1 MIEQYIIFGILVN
14 FPIDFCDVINNYSI
28 LIQSLLFKQNF
39 KPNQIST
46 IESNSSWKN
55 LFFIKRL
62 TFPLFQFIFYGE
74 GNYSFNLM
82 SLKQIFKEWKFID
95 ISF

>member
-1 MIEQYIIFGILVN
+1 MIEQDIIFGILVN

-46 IESNSSWKN
+46 IESNSS
-55 LFFIKRL
+55 
-62 TFPLFQFIFYGE
+62 
-74 GNYSFNLM
+74 
-82 SLKQIFKEWKFID
+82 
-95 ISF
+95 

>member
-46 IESNSSWKN
+46 IESNS
-55 LFFIKRL
+55 
-62 TFPLFQFIFYGE
+62 P
-74 GNYSFNLM
+74 
-82 SLKQIFKEWKFID
+82 
-95 ISF
+95 